1 MTPQEI
7 AKLIDHTLLKPT
19 ATEDDIRR
27 VCDEARAHGFAS
39 VCVNT
44 SFVPIVAE
52 SLKGSSVKTCAVVG
66 FPLGA
71 MATKSKALETNQA
84 IADGAD
90 EIDMVIHLGHMLA
103 GNHDYVREDIRAVVT
118 AAQGRLVKVI
128 IETVVLDDAQKRTA
142 CRIAVDAGAAFVKTC
157 TGFAGGGATVEDIA
171 LMRETVGPDI
181 GVKASGG
188 IRDAAGAVALVK
200 AGATRLGASA
210 GVAIVQ
216 GLKVEGGY

>member
-1 MTPQEI
+1 MTPQDI
-7 AKLIDHTLLKPT
+7 ARLIDHTLLKPT
-19 ATEDDIRR
+19 ATADDIRR
-27 VCDEARAHGFAS
+27 VCDEARAHSFAS
-39 VCVNT
+39 VCVNS
-44 SFVPIVAE
+44 SFVQLVAE
-52 SLKGSSVKTCAVVG
+52 SLKGSTVKTCTVVG

-71 MATKSKALETNQA
+71 MSNMGKVMETNKA

-90 EIDMVIHLGHMLA
+90 EIDMVLHIGHLLA
-103 GNHDYVREDIRAVVT
+103 GDNEYVRTDIRRVVE
-118 AAQGRLVKVI
+118 AAQGRPVKVI
-128 IETVVLDDAQKRTA
+128 IETVFLNDEQKERA
-142 CRIAVDAGAAFVKTC
+142 CRLAVEGGAAFVKTS

-171 LMRETVGPDI
+171 LMRRVVGPAI

-216 GLKVEGGY
+216 GLKSEGGY